1 MAERAQFGLGGLHS
15 YPGSGNYQLSSFTQL
30 MLTQEHGI
38 RTRHWDRYKD
48 EHNNHIN
55 KWLQYILISAT
66 RETHIKFINKPN
78 ILMKY

>member
-48 EHNNHIN
+48 EHNNH
-55 KWLQYILISAT
+55 
-66 RETHIKFINKPN
+66 
-78 ILMKY
+78 